1 MKTALNE
8 CYVLHRRAFR
18 ESSLLLEVF
27 SRQHGRL
34 PLVHRGARKVRNK
47 QHSIQPFQLFLF
59 SWSGRGE
66 IATIRRHEGVGPAV
80 LCRNSDYLCGFYLNE
95 LLYRL
100 LHRHEPHAELF
111 TAYDHCLRALG
122 NGNDQGQEQELRYF
136 ELELL
141 NSLGYGPTLEHD
153 ANGKELLAGEQYS
166 YLPEEGPV
174 PGGYGAGC
182 TVSGDTMRKL
192 ARREALD
199 EVALGEAKRLMR
211 SLLQY
216 QMQGQELASQALYKC
231 HLKTAG
237 NGAIHP

>member
-1 MKTALNE
+1 MKIALNE

-100 LHRHEPHAELF
+100 LHRHESHAELF
-111 TAYDHCLRALG
+111 AAYDHCLRALG
-122 NGNDQGQEQELRYF
+122 SGSDQEQELRYF

-153 ANGKELLAGEQYS
+153 ATGKTLLAETQYS

-174 PGGYGAGC
+174 LGSYGSGC
-182 TVSGDTMRKL
+182 TVSGATMHKL
-192 ARREALD
+192 ARRETLD
-199 EVALGEAKRLMR
+199 EIALGEAKRLMR

-216 QMQGQELASQALYKC
+216 QMQGQELASHDLYKH
-231 HLKTAG
+231 HLQAG
-237 NGAIHP
+237 CNGTTHA